1 MGVWLKD
8 NFGFTNVNNY
18 VDNFLQMC
26 IKIPQEKFCF
36 VAKNVYRV
44 YIMIDIGEFLVQFA
58 C

>member
-44 YIMIDIGEFLVQFA
+44 YIMIDIGEF
-58 C
+58 